1 MECEAKWRRRVSFDE
16 RSMTKWG
23 QFHAFRSFFWGEGNH
38 KRTMDW
44 TSILVGQV
52 CYASANRLRDQVKAP
67 VVKLVAFIVPQM
79 FNLEIS

>member
-1 MECEAKWRRRVSFDE
+1 
-16 RSMTKWG
+16 
-23 QFHAFRSFFWGEGNH
+23 
-38 KRTMDW
+38 MDW